1 MRELAGEMVVWVTG
15 KELAAELAGKE
26 LAAECGDTSVSSVCD
41 SDEVLVPLRI
51 IDHDVPSA

>member
-26 LAAECGDTSVSSVCD
+26 LAAECGVSSVCD

>member
-1 MRELAGEMVVWVTG
+1 MVVSVTG
-15 KELAAELAGKE
+15 KELAGKE
-26 LAAECGDTSVSSVCD
+26 LAAECDDMSVSFVCD